1 MSTSSPLISGHIIG
15 VAVPGWGHQKPLA
28 ALASRIVQERSD
40 ILFTILAVAH
50 FGKRIE
56 KEINRYLPSET
67 PKANIRI
74 INIGGQPNDRME
86 NFSVIIK
93 NFEPVYK
100 KLVHSEPIMCT
111 TGRLYASAPR
121 PTLAILDFFL
131 PENAQ
136 VIRDISGN
144 DVSILAWNTANASF
158 CLRTL
163 GPEKLGGYGDVA
175 KQASEEAAAT
185 GRPVL
190 EIEQELFSPSKGE
203 VISIPGLPPIF
214 DYEFAHKK
222 ASKDQFHNELLKKG
236 QRFMQLCDGM
246 ISTSSIAYEKESLDA
261 WRDWLAETNRHFY
274 VVGPF
279 LPPGIEHGVL
289 TQSTKSNDLIASV
302 NDQEIISFLDKNLK
316 ELGPNSLLYI
326 SFGSFFWPEP
336 EHIWMLIDILLKLK
350 FPFILAHASP
360 NAVIPPDVSLKV
372 QASGTGLLSP
382 WAPQHLILDHR
393 TTGWFLTHCGHNS
406 VMEALGQGIPLIA
419 WPINA
424 DQPTNAARLSFV
436 DLAFEL
442 FETRVELGLKPLHR
456 GVQPTGTREAIE
468 HEMRKTLQDA
478 RGRIGERKRRN
489 VHAVRDAIQ
498 GGWSEDNGDALKQL
512 RGLLTEYFPS

>member
-1 MSTSSPLISGHIIG
+1 
-15 VAVPGWGHQKPLA
+15 
-28 ALASRIVQERSD
+28 
-40 ILFTILAVAH
+40 
-50 FGKRIE
+50 
-56 KEINRYLPSET
+56 
-67 PKANIRI
+67 
-74 INIGGQPNDRME
+74 
-86 NFSVIIK
+86 
-93 NFEPVYK
+93 
-100 KLVHSEPIMCT
+100 
-111 TGRLYASAPR
+111 
-121 PTLAILDFFL
+121 
-131 PENAQ
+131 
-136 VIRDISGN
+136 
-144 DVSILAWNTANASF
+144 
-158 CLRTL
+158 
-163 GPEKLGGYGDVA
+163 GDVA

-190 EIEQELFSPSKGE
+190 EIEKELFSPSKGE
-203 VISIPGLPPIF
+203 VISIPGLPPMF

-222 ASKDQFHNELLKKG
+222 VNPDPVPPGVCVTRGMVLIEPNIG
-236 QRFMQLCDGM
+236 ITGM

-279 LPPGIEHGVL
+279 LPPGIEHGAL

-336 EHIWMLIDILLKLK
+336 EHIWILIHILLELK

-372 QASGTGLLSP
+372 QASRTGLLSP

-393 TTGWFLTHCGHNS
+393 ATGWFLTHCGHNS

>member
-40 ILFTILAVAH
+40 ILFTILAVGH
-50 FGKRIE
+50 FGERIE
-56 KEINRYLPSET
+56 KEINRYLPNES

-74 INIGGQPNDRME
+74 INIGGQPNDMME

-93 NFEPVYK
+93 NFEPVY

-131 PENAQ
+131 PESAQ

-190 EIEQELFSPSKGE
+190 EIEQEFFSPSKGE
-203 VISIPGLPPIF
+203 VISIPGLPPMF
-214 DYEFAHKK
+214 DYEFAHKT

-236 QRFMQLCDGM
+236 QRFMPLCDGM

-261 WRDWLAETNRHFY
+261 WRDWLAETNRHLDWTRDDCTLIFMY
-274 VVGPF
+274 DTLLAPPSEILISEFALADHDVENHGPQK
-279 LPPGIEHGVL
+279 GWKRAASAAEH
-289 TQSTKSNDLIASV
+289 TKSAANEKTPSRTSWSAKANSDISISDGGAS
-302 NDQEIISFLDKNLK
+302 S
-316 ELGPNSLLYI
+316 
-326 SFGSFFWPEP
+326 
-336 EHIWMLIDILLKLK
+336 
-350 FPFILAHASP
+350 
-360 NAVIPPDVSLKV
+360 VSYMKIKV
-372 QASGTGLLSP
+372 QSSRSTSLQAAEKAL
-382 WAPQHLILDHR
+382 
-393 TTGWFLTHCGHNS
+393 FGH
-406 VMEALGQGIPLIA
+406 
-419 WPINA
+419 
-424 DQPTNAARLSFV
+424 
-436 DLAFEL
+436 
-442 FETRVELGLKPLHR
+442 
-456 GVQPTGTREAIE
+456 
-468 HEMRKTLQDA
+468 
-478 RGRIGERKRRN
+478 GRPVSQRI
-489 VHAVRDAIQ
+489 H
-498 GGWSEDNGDALKQL
+498 WM
-512 RGLLTEYFPS
+512 F